1 MRKFV
6 SIGLLG
12 AILCPFALQNAFS
25 AENHWTLA
33 QNELSTSTFDPF
45 IDYGEFQDN
54 VTEEESV
61 NFFQNGRSLTLSFMG
76 GYEALTLNMRQIY
89 GDAPFVVGA
98 GISFFLDL
106 RFAFQVSG
114 AFPSGHYNSLLN
126 SSSSF
131 SHFGIDLKYYLNR
144 QYLTKDASFF
154 NPYFVF
160 GPFWLNIKA
169 HIPQISAP
177 QPIPLI
183 QNPAQSPGQAIP
195 PLDPLTRDEKQ
206 ALASYNAAGV
216 KAGLGLEIPFIK
228 QSFIGV
234 EVSYLYTVLQNEN
247 EDLSTLNLPPPN
259 YNPNQSLIEKLQ
271 FPNRPQLE
279 EYRFFGDLMNIIVLF
294 GVNF

>member
-1 MRKFV
+1 MQRFL
-6 SIGLLG
+6 SIGLLA
-12 AILCPFALQNAFS
+12 AILSPFAAQNAFS
-25 AENHWTLA
+25 AENHWILA
-33 QNELSTSTFDPF
+33 KNELSSTFDPF
-45 IDYGEFQDN
+45 IDYGEFQDS
-54 VTEEESV
+54 VTEEESI

-76 GYEALTLNMRQIY
+76 GYEALSLNMRQIY
-89 GDAPFVVGA
+89 GDALFVGA

-114 AFPSGHYNSLLN
+114 AFPAGHYNSLMN

-144 QYLTKDASFF
+144 QYLTKDADFF
-154 NPYFVF
+154 SPYIVF
-160 GPFWLNIKA
+160 GPFWINIKTR
-169 HIPQISAP
+169 IPQTSDP
-177 QPIPLI
+177 RHIPLI
-183 QNPAQSPGQAIP
+183 QTPAQSPGQTAP
-195 PLDPLTRDEKQ
+195 TSDPLTQEEKQ

-234 EVSYLYTVLQNEN
+234 EISYLYTVLQHEN
-247 EDLSTLNLPPPN
+247 EDLSLLELPPPN
-259 YNPNQSLIEKLQ
+259 YKSNQNWIEKLQ

-279 EYRFFGDLMNIIVLF
+279 KYRFFGDLLNIIILF